1 MIAFKPYSL
10 CPESEKPANIPL
22 QWPWQELP
30 CEEFQIVQFELL
42 GYTVVSIEQY
52 AAYKAS
58 YQEAYNTWNAEYLN
72 SIQYWKIYDF
82 LTTKKL
88 RDTSQ
93 VPLDLDFR
101 TSLTKVLHRKS
112 TLIKG
117 ECVKEEYYENCNVDA
132 QGNLTYSNLIVG
144 EHHSFIRDPLGF
156 PVMRNSHLHFYDK
169 NGAESPESKHWTKFY
184 SMLEKI
190 QEGKTRR
197 GNLVDNLQMPCVG
210 LISIAM
216 TGNPVPTSA
225 VILEGRSFL
234 FDYKKEFDAFV
245 DESNRD
251 VVACFADA
259 NHPRYASASKY
270 SWINAMTPYGVTI
283 RQFLIGELTI

>member
-10 CPESEKPANIPL
+10 CQESERPENIPL

-82 LTTKKL
+82 VTIKKL
-88 RDTSQ
+88 RDTTQ
-93 VPLDLDFR
+93 LPLDLDFR
-101 TSLTKVLHRKS
+101 TSLTKMLHRKS
-112 TLIKG
+112 ILIKG
-117 ECVKEEYYENCNVDA
+117 ECVSEEYYEDCSVDA
-132 QGNLTYSNLIVG
+132 GGNLTYTNKIVS

-169 NGAESPESKHWTKFY
+169 NNAESEESKHWTKFY
-184 SMLEKI
+184 SNLEKI

-216 TGNPVPTSA
+216 TGTPLPSSA
-225 VILEGRSFL
+225 VILEGRRFL

-245 DESNRD
+245 DESNRGIVD
-251 VVACFADA
+251 CFSNPA
-259 NHPRYASASKY
+259 NPLYASTSKY
-270 SWINAMTPYGVTI
+270 PWINSMTPYGITI
-283 RQFLIGELTI
+283 RQFLISELTI